1 VQQKKTLSMSMTC
14 HPRWAWVPPLGS
26 CVVVHNQIV
35 ALFYMFYISSALI
48 VAGRD
53 TAATVWRG
61 AFLRTKLAV
70 ILVELLWNAW
80 HPAAL
85 PVKAVAAA
93 LLLSVLANGVN
104 YLGAYGLLPA
114 DLATF
119 DAPFSFG
126 LHVIA
131 QVAAIPINQLG
142 NVFVLRE
149 QKSQAR
155 YRMAAWIIALAV
167 STVVLV
173 QPWSAAA
180 PVTLLLASA
189 PSLLILTMLARQHR
203 DDENADATVHEQVGE
218 PPVALPAPEDANN
231 IGSDAAAA
239 DAGFDPSLRVST
251 PRACVFLVLACVVGS
266 NGEALLDMQTSILVR
281 RALADGNSDQQLA
294 NNVAVIS
301 SMVGHWWVTGGSMVG
316 HWWAPPSPTLPRAP
330 FLIDPVGGWPSSR
343 VSELQVALGP
353 PPRCTRSAGRP
364 PPGTRSS
371 PRSPALRRGD

>member
-1 VQQKKTLSMSMTC
+1 M
-14 HPRWAWVPPLGS
+14 
-26 CVVVHNQIV
+26 VHNQIV

-189 PSLLILTMLARQHR
+189 PSLLILTMLARQHPQCCIR
-203 DDENADATVHEQVGE
+203 SACTLSVVHATAHAV
-218 PPVALPAPEDANN
+218 PVPH
-231 IGSDAAAA
+231 
-239 DAGFDPSLRVST
+239 LREST
-251 PRACVFLVLACVVGS
+251 
-266 NGEALLDMQTSILVR
+266 
-281 RALADGNSDQQLA
+281 RALAHGFA
-294 NNVAVIS
+294 RPA
-301 SMVGHWWVTGGSMVG
+301 
-316 HWWAPPSPTLPRAP
+316 
-330 FLIDPVGGWPSSR
+330 
-343 VSELQVALGP
+343 LQEVALAPGAIPAIFHAPGLQHPGP
-353 PPRCTRSAGRP
+353 GLIERFWVLEPRRPDVVDRRLFFAPLDLPANAVRQRSLGSRRARDSSVEVAAVRTHQPP
-364 PPGTRSS
+364 
-371 PRSPALRRGD
+371 